1 MFIKLIKSKDILNA
15 NSGDTLSKIKNNE
28 IKSQSFSEGKRITS
42 EKERVLLVEDVFF
55 FIEDSRFACVIG
67 ERSDSDLYS

>member
-28 IKSQSFSEGKRITS
+28 IKKSIILGGK
-42 EKERVLLVEDVFF
+42 KNNK
-55 FIEDSRFACVIG
+55 
-67 ERSDSDLYS
+67 